1 MALPRTSLVIQ
12 IHGPPADLPRVPVT
26 SRRVATHNLSSP
38 HRPPLSLR
46 HPRHWWICV
55 ARHGNCIDGD
65 AGWATL
71 RRASPPHRSARAPA
85 GRREEH
91 DAFAA
96 VVAAG
101 DEDAGP
107 RGRSPSIGTCSSG
120 SGHRTVP
127 RSTTGPTSP
136 CSASGMSPWG
146 KSSAFLFVLNPVD
159 NLILRSSIAV
169 AARLRL
175 SLEPRIQLAV
185 LFLCTV

>member
-1 MALPRTSLVIQ
+1 M
-12 IHGPPADLPRVPVT
+12 
-26 SRRVATHNLSSP
+26 SRRVATRNLSSP

-91 DAFAA
+91 YVFAA

-159 NLILRSSIAV
+159 NLILRSSSAV

>member
-1 MALPRTSLVIQ
+1 VWAKIHDPHGRISIKKNSLLPV
-12 IHGPPADLPRVPVT
+12 A

-71 RRASPPHRSARAPA
+71 RRASPPPRSARAPA

-91 DAFAA
+91 YVFAA

-146 KSSAFLFVLNPVD
+146 KSSAFLSVLNPVD